1 MKKILFSLLPAVLLW
16 FGSCCTATAQTG
28 LIAQW
33 DQITN
38 STGQVIQSDDSD
50 TGTFQPVTVNL
61 STTSS
66 VALQFPVSMAN
77 KSVVVQPLDGGT
89 LVGTT
94 GESVIVGPDG
104 KLSFQFQAPGWPGVY
119 RVLVISPDGAV
130 DSAADTAMVQF
141 QVSVPGS

>member
-1 MKKILFSLLPAVLLW
+1 MKKIILSLLLSVLLW
-16 FGSCCTATAQTG
+16 FGSCCTATAQTDQ
-28 LIAQW
+28 IAQW

-38 STGQVIQSDDSD
+38 SDQLIQNDDSD
-50 TGTFQPVTVNL
+50 TGTFQPVTVSL

-66 VALQFPVSMAN
+66 VALQFPISMAS

-104 KLSFQFQAPGWPGVY
+104 KLSFQFQAAGQPGVY

-130 DSAADTAMVQF
+130 DAAAGVAMVQF
-141 QVSVPGS
+141 QVSAPN